1 MLGARRHRGSRAD
14 ASYAVIWANLRKR
27 YPDLRTLL
35 VAGAS
40 RRDDPTATALALSDA
55 IVRFDNATVLVMV
68 LDSAMQ
74 DRREPESASP
84 SVTVIGALSPDQVRI
99 ALSNQRDTVDVSIV
113 VAPAPQTAVDC
124 IAVAGAADAAIL
136 VATAGRTPSAEATL
150 AAELLRQTGLPP
162 AAAVLLGA
170 PARRSPQPA
179 PARPRPS
186 AAQGQAIAELRR
198 A

>member
-1 MLGARRHRGSRAD
+1 MLTRRNRGPRAD
-14 ASYAVIWANLRKR
+14 ASYAVVWANLRKR

-40 RRDDPTATALALSDA
+40 SRDDPTATAIALSEA
-55 IVRFDNATVLVMV
+55 IARLDNAAVLVMV
-68 LDSAMQ
+68 LDSAMR
-74 DRREPESASP
+74 DRREPEPASS
-84 SVTVIGALSPDQVRI
+84 SVTVIGALTPDQVRI
-99 ALSNQRDTVDVSIV
+99 TLSNQRGAVNVSIV
-113 VAPAPQTAVDC
+113 VAPAPQTGADC
-124 IAVAGAADAAIL
+124 IVVAGAVDAAIL
-136 VATAGRTPSAEATL
+136 VATAGRTPFAEATL

-170 PARRSPQPA
+170 PVRRSPQPV

-186 AAQGQAIAELRR
+186 AAQSQAIAELRR

>member
-1 MLGARRHRGSRAD
+1 VLTRRNRGPRAD
-14 ASYAVIWANLRKR
+14 ASYAAVWANLRRR
-27 YPDLRTLL
+27 YPDMRTVL

-55 IVRFDNATVLVMV
+55 IVRFDNATVLVLV

-136 VATAGRTPSAEATL
+136 VATAGRTPFAEAEL
-150 AAELLRQTGLPP
+150 AAALLRQTGLPP
-162 AAAVLLGA
+162 AAALLRGA
-170 PARRSPQPA
+170 PGRHSPQPA
-179 PARPRPS
+179 PARPRTS
-186 AAQGQAIAELRR
+186 AAQSQPIAELRR